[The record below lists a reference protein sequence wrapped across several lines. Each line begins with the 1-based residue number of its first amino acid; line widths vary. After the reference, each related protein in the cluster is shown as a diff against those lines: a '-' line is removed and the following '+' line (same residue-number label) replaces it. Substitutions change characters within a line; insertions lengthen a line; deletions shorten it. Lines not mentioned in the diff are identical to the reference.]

1 MFSAREDDGVTAD
14 GLGFALED
22 ENITGAAFR
31 VTGLEVF
38 MSNGKT
44 VFGSVRNLFNLIRE
58 YPSHAFSNQ
67 KLNVVFALFLGVL
80 C

>member
-1 MFSAREDDGVTAD
+1 MFSAREDDRVTAD
-14 GLGFALED
+14 GLGFAVED

-58 YPSHAFSNQ
+58 YSSHAFLKK